1 MKINRDQLVK
11 AFETW
16 NRDYLAK
23 PDEYCDITQ
32 PKTDAELQADHLI
45 KLLKDKYDI
54 IGGKDNGR

>member
-1 MKINRDQLVK
+1 MKIDRDQLVK

-45 KLLKDKYDI
+45 KLLKDK
-54 IGGKDNGR
+54 